1 VFLSNTA
8 LSYMTMRASPIWA
21 TLVLA
26 SCIMPPRQSWSEP
39 PSGSSAPVKGG
50 PGVTALCAADAAH
63 VDGPYKYENNQW
75 GKKKAKG
82 KFEQCL
88 LKRTVEGKTEVGW
101 TWNWPGLDPTV
112 FAYPEII
119 FGWKPWS
126 GGKPSDP
133 RFPLKV
139 ADIQHLAMH
148 YAVETEASGTYN
160 LAPEIW
166 LTRSGQWSHEPNAGL
181 ITAEIMFWMD
191 YKDGARPAGSVIDE
205 PTIDGIKYE
214 FWKADN
220 IGDMGNGKGW
230 VLYSF
235 KSPTIQHEGS
245 ISIHTL
251 LSYMMKKQLVRPDE
265 YVASVEFGNE
275 VMGGTGTT
283 WVKRFQVEVRP

>member
-1 VFLSNTA
+1 
-8 LSYMTMRASPIWA
+8 MRSLPIWA
-21 TLVLA
+21 TLVLS
-26 SCIMPPRQSWSEP
+26 SCIAPPRRSWSEP
-39 PSGSSAPVKGG
+39 PAGSSASAKLGS
-50 PGVTALCAADAAH
+50 GVTARCGAWEVH
-63 VDGPYKYENNQW
+63 VDGSYKYENNQW
-75 GKKKAKG
+75 GQKKAKG

-88 LKRTVEGKTEVGW
+88 LKRTVQGRTEIGW
-101 TWNWPGLDPTV
+101 TWNWPGVDPSV

-126 GGKPSDP
+126 GGKPSDL

-139 ADIQHLAMH
+139 EDIQHLAIH
-148 YAVETEASGTYN
+148 YAVESEASGSYN

-166 LTRSGQWSHEPNAGL
+166 LTRNGQWTEEPNPSL
-181 ITAEIMFWMD
+181 ITTEIMFWMD
-191 YKDGARPAGSVIDE
+191 YKDTARPAGGVIDQLA
-205 PTIDGIKYE
+205 IDGIEYE
-214 FWKADN
+214 LWKADN
-220 IGDMGNGKGW
+220 IGDKGDGKGW

-235 KSPTIQHEGS
+235 KSPTISHEGS

-251 LSYMMKKQLVRPDE
+251 LSYMIKKQLVRADE

>member
-1 VFLSNTA
+1 ML
-8 LSYMTMRASPIWA
+8 
-21 TLVLA
+21 LVLA
-26 SCIMPPRQSWSEP
+26 SCIAPPRQSWSEL
-39 PSGSSAPVKGG
+39 PSGSSAPAKVGS
-50 PGVTALCAADAAH
+50 GVTALCGAGATH
-63 VDGPYKYENNQW
+63 VNESYKYENNQW
-75 GKKKAKG
+75 GHKKAKG

-88 LKRTVEGKTEVGW
+88 LKRTVEGRTEIGW
-101 TWNWPGLDPTV
+101 TWNWPGVDPSV

-139 ADIQHLAMH
+139 GDIQYLVMH
-148 YAVETEASGTYN
+148 YAVETEASGSYN

-166 LTRSGQWSHEPNAGL
+166 LTRGGQWSEEPNPRL

-191 YKDGARPAGSVIDE
+191 YKDTARPAGDVIDE
-205 PTIDGIKYE
+205 PTIDGIQYE
-214 FWKADN
+214 LWKADN

-235 KSPTIQHEGS
+235 KSPVIQHEGS
-245 ISIHTL
+245 ISIHAL
-251 LSYMMKKQLVRPDE
+251 LRHMIKKQFVRADE

>member
-1 VFLSNTA
+1 
-8 LSYMTMRASPIWA
+8 MTSAIERLAPLWA
-21 TLVLA
+21 TFVLFG
-26 SCIMPPRQSWSEP
+26 CIMPPRRSWSER
-39 PSGSSAPVKGG
+39 PSGSNAAVKDVGD
-50 PGVTALCAADAAH
+50 VTALCEAWAAH

-75 GKKKAKG
+75 GHKKATG

-88 LKRTVEGKTEVGW
+88 LKRTVEGRTEIGW
-101 TWNWPGLDPTV
+101 TWNWPGVDPSV
-112 FAYPEII
+112 FSYPEII

-126 GGKPSDP
+126 GGKPSDS

-139 ADIQHLAMH
+139 GDVQHLAIH
-148 YAVETEASGTYN
+148 YTVETRASGSYN

-166 LTRSGQWSHEPNAGL
+166 LTRSSQWSEEPNPGL

-191 YKDGARPAGSVIDE
+191 YKDTARPAGAVIDE

-214 FWKADN
+214 LWKADS
-220 IGDMGNGKGW
+220 IGDMGGGKGW

-235 KSPTIQHEGS
+235 KSPIVQHQGS
-245 ISIHTL
+245 ISIHNL
-251 LSYMMKKQLVRPDE
+251 LGYMMKKQLVRPDE

>member
-1 VFLSNTA
+1 MGRGRRLS
-8 LSYMTMRASPIWA
+8 LISA

-26 SCIMPPRQSWSEP
+26 GCIMPPRPSWSEP
-39 PSGSSAPVKGG
+39 PSGGSAPANVG
-50 PGVTALCAADAAH
+50 PGVTALCGAEAAH

-88 LKRTVEGKTEVGW
+88 LKRTVEGRTEVGW
-101 TWNWPGLDPTV
+101 TWNWPGHDPSV

-126 GGKPSDP
+126 GGKPSDS

-139 ADIQHLAMH
+139 GDIQHLAMH
-148 YAVETEASGTYN
+148 YTVETEASGTYN

-166 LTRSGQWSHEPNAGL
+166 LTRSGQWSAEPNPRL

-191 YKDGARPAGSVIDE
+191 YKDGARPAGRVIDE

-214 FWKADN
+214 LWKADN
-220 IGDMGNGKGW
+220 IGDMGDGKGW

-235 KSPTIQHEGS
+235 KSPIIQHQGS

-251 LSYMMKKQLVRPDE
+251 LRHMIEKQLVRADE